1 MGEKVIGRKA
11 YCCFF
16 LHLGDGCAFCLDNS
30 NTSPSQFPN
39 PLAPSKADNLSNF
52 TWVFFCRWSIRA
64 TARRPEDNWLFTS
77 KMQLLHRNK
86 TLSFTGLLQICSSC
100 KELLSIRKFLITESD
115 FYKTIHGRQTHPCKL
130 MLGDQS
136 WSSVRSIKWIRSGK
150 NSKYSSSSTLY
161 ILYFLYCFVIYILY
175 FLYTYFRSGKSSQY
189 FSSSTFVSVHK
200 YIFFICELFRSTKL
214 NGLFC
219 MVLYVWNSQKLFYLP
234 DFNHLG
240 RSFSPLSHLPPTQ

>member
-1 MGEKVIGRKA
+1 MVHQGHGKKA
-11 YCCFF
+11 RGQ
-16 LHLGDGCAFCLDNS
+16 LVVHLKD
-30 NTSPSQFPN
+30 
-39 PLAPSKADNLSNF
+39 
-52 TWVFFCRWSIRA
+52 A
-64 TARRPEDNWLFTS
+64 TPAQKYIFITHRP
-77 KMQLLHRNK
+77 
-86 TLSFTGLLQICSSC
+86 C
-100 KELLSIRKFLITESD
+100 KELFLFNYHYHLKD
-115 FYKTIHGRQTHPCKL
+115 FYKAISGPQTHPCKL
-130 MLGDQS
+130 IFGDQS
-136 WSSVRSIKWIRSGK
+136 WSSVRSIKWVRSGK
-150 NSKYSSSSTLY
+150 SSKYSSSSTLY

-175 FLYTYFRSGKSSQY
+175 FLYIYFRSGKSSQY